1 MMISLDYLLFA
12 IILLKPLHSSPTQST
27 TEVEPTMS
35 SHSWSDNGVL
45 WVGELWRA
53 FKRMIAKRR

>member
-1 MMISLDYLLFA
+1 MMKSLDYLLFA

-35 SHSWSDNGVL
+35 SHSWSDNGV
-45 WVGELWRA
+45 VRNISPP
-53 FKRMIAKRR
+53 KVTIIH